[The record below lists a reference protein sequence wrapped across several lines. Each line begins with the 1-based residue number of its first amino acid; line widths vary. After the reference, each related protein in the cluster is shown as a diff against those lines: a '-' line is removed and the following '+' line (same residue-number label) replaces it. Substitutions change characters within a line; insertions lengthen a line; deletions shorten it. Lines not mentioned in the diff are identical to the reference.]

1 MADLIEMAAANDDET
16 ARELFLEY
24 AAHLGWISASKV
36 SRKSLTVAKD
46 HPWDVSGSAVP
57 RLTRA
62 R

>member
-1 MADLIEMAAANDDET
+1 LGVDLCFQDFSQE
-16 ARELFLEY
+16 
-24 AAHLGWISASKV
+24 
-36 SRKSLTVAKD
+36 LTVAKD